1 MNTAFIINSSFG
13 CHAETLAK
21 GGHSDLVIPSKLL
34 CIRVQFVV
42 NRSQMK
48 SRFIS
53 TIRFSALAA
62 TLLCTAA
69 LPPARATTPQYQ
81 IFDIGVVQQGD
92 EASQGVGV
100 SPGGIAVGRS
110 L

>member
-1 MNTAFIINSSFG
+1 MNTAFIINSSFA

-21 GGHSDLVIPSKLL
+21 GVIRICHSVKIAVHS
-34 CIRVQFVV
+34 CSFVV

-48 SRFIS
+48 SRFTS